1 MVYRRASW
9 SAALVLMTVAQ
20 VPAMAQMTDNL
31 PSATRTAIAE
41 MGPNLDREVIQQSF
55 ALMRPLQA
63 PREGLADRMN
73 IAYGADP
80 LQKLDLYRPHDSAGP
95 VPVVVF
101 VHGGGFT
108 GGDKSRSTKL
118 LSLRNRL

>member
-9 SAALVLMTVAQ
+9 SAALLMTVAQ

-41 MGPNLDREVIQQSF
+41 MGPNLDREVIQKSF

-63 PREGLADRMN
+63 RVRGWPIG
-73 IAYGADP
+73 
-80 LQKLDLYRPHDSAGP
+80 
-95 VPVVVF
+95 
-101 VHGGGFT
+101 
-108 GGDKSRSTKL
+108 
-118 LSLRNRL
+118 